1 MWNEQRTDYP
11 NHDVYRV
18 KKSIKVFERLGFK
31 ITGEGSKS
39 VLLSFSDE
47 KRKLED
53 FMLPKADEGILSKG
67 IMDILNKIGLPVS
80 YFDFM
85 YEDME

>member
-11 NHDVYRV
+11 NHDIYRV
-18 KKSIKVFERLGFK
+18 KKSIVVFEKLGFR

-47 KRKLED
+47 KRKLDD
-53 FMLPKADEGILSKG
+53 FMLPKADEGILSKN
-67 IMDILNKIGLPVS
+67 ITDILNKIGLLVP

-85 YEDME
+85 YDNTE